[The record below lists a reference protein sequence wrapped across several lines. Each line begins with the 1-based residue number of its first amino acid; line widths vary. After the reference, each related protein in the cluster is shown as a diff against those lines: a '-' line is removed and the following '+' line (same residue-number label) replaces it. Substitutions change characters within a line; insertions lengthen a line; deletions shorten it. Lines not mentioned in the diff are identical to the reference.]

1 MKYLFLILSLL
12 VLIGCTVTKRLHQPG
27 YYIDWKSNSLR
38 SIQVKETTP
47 IKEDITIIAES
58 TNELTTDQPKSET
71 HFSESDSGV
80 LTTQYNNSVEKTAFI
95 TKKTV
100 NVSLVK
106 KIVKPIKKM
115 TGQLRTSDNQ
125 FVGGTRTLELLRT
138 GLILLLVGA
147 FVLGIGILLIFLVSD
162 DLLALFALLFV
173 IIGAGALIASLL
185 ILLFTLLVFLL
196 FG

>member
-38 SIQVKETTP
+38 SIQVTKTTP

-58 TNELTTDQPKSET
+58 TNELTTDQPKFET

-95 TKKTV
+95 TKKPV

-115 TGQLRTSDNQ
+115 TGQLRTTDNQ

>member
-1 MKYLFLILSLL
+1 MKYLFLILSLH

-47 IKEDITIIAES
+47 IKEDITIIDES
-58 TNELTTDQPKSET
+58 TTELTTDQPKSET

-95 TKKTV
+95 TKKPV

-115 TGQLRTSDNQ
+115 TGQLRTTYNQ

-147 FVLGIGILLIFLVSD
+147 LVLGIGILLIFLVSD

>member
-38 SIQVKETTP
+38 SIQVTKTIP

-58 TNELTTDQPKSET
+58 TNEITTDQPKSET

-95 TKKTV
+95 TKKPV

-115 TGQLRTSDNQ
+115 TGQLRTTDNQ

>member
-1 MKYLFLILSLL
+1 
-12 VLIGCTVTKRLHQPG
+12 
-27 YYIDWKSNSLR
+27 
-38 SIQVKETTP
+38 
-47 IKEDITIIAES
+47 
-58 TNELTTDQPKSET
+58 
-71 HFSESDSGV
+71 
-80 LTTQYNNSVEKTAFI
+80 
-95 TKKTV
+95 
-100 NVSLVK
+100 
-106 KIVKPIKKM
+106 M
-115 TGQLRTSDNQ
+115 TGQLRTTDNQ